1 MFVYLTLAWL
11 ESSISIYENPADL
24 IALQVSIGVRRR
36 GYKRSQE
43 GTSMNMD
50 LSRRQF
56 MKSAGAGLAGTTIG
70 ALGFAD
76 VETACAAAIRP
87 FKLVGTTETRNT
99 CTYCAVGCGIIMYS
113 KGNLAK
119 GEKAEISHI
128 EGDVD
133 HPTNRGTLCPKGAAL
148 LEMVHSETRLKYPMV
163 RKPGS
168 SKFEQISWEV
178 ALDRIARVMKD
189 DRDKNFIAK
198 NNDGVTVNRW
208 TSTGFL
214 AASATTNETAWAT
227 YKVVRSAGIVV
238 FDNQA
243 RV

>member
-1 MFVYLTLAWL
+1 
-11 ESSISIYENPADL
+11 
-24 IALQVSIGVRRR
+24 
-36 GYKRSQE
+36 
-43 GTSMNMD
+43 MNME

-56 MKSAGAGLAGTTIG
+56 MKGAGAGLAGTTLG
-70 ALGFAD
+70 ALGFGD
-76 VETACAAAIRP
+76 IETAHAASIRA
-87 FKLVGTTETRNT
+87 FKLAGTTETRNT

-113 KGNLAK
+113 KGDLGK
-119 GEKAEISHI
+119 GEQADIIHI

-133 HPTNRGTLCPKGAAL
+133 HPTNRGTLCPKGSAL
-148 LEMVHSETRLKYPMV
+148 LDMVHAETRLKYPMI

-168 SKFEQISWEV
+168 DKFERVPWEF
-178 ALDRIARVMKD
+178 ALDRIARLMKD
-189 DRDKNFIAK
+189 DRDRNFIAK

-208 TSTGFL
+208 LTTGFL

-227 YKVVRSAGIVV
+227 YKVVRSAGMLA

>member
-1 MFVYLTLAWL
+1 M
-11 ESSISIYENPADL
+11 E
-24 IALQVSIGVRRR
+24 
-36 GYKRSQE
+36 
-43 GTSMNMD
+43 
-50 LSRRQF
+50 LSRRNF
-56 MKSAGAGLAGTTIG
+56 LAGAGAGLAGTTIG
-70 ALGFAD
+70 ALGFGG
-76 VETACAAAIRP
+76 VEAAYAAAIRP

-99 CTYCAVGCGIIMYS
+99 CTYCSVACGIIMYS

-119 GEKAEISHI
+119 GEQADIIHI

-148 LEMVHSETRLKYPMV
+148 LDMVHSETRTKYPQI
-163 RKPGS
+163 RKAGS
-168 SKFEQISWEV
+168 DKFERVSWDV
-178 ALDRIARVMKD
+178 ALDRVARLLKD

-208 TSTGFL
+208 LTTGFL
-214 AASATTNETAWAT
+214 AASATTNETAFLT
-227 YKVVRSAGIVV
+227 YKVVRGAGMLA

>member
-1 MFVYLTLAWL
+1 
-11 ESSISIYENPADL
+11 
-24 IALQVSIGVRRR
+24 
-36 GYKRSQE
+36 
-43 GTSMNMD
+43 
-50 LSRRQF
+50 
-56 MKSAGAGLAGTTIG
+56 
-70 ALGFAD
+70 
-76 VETACAAAIRP
+76 
-87 FKLVGTTETRNT
+87 
-99 CTYCAVGCGIIMYS
+99 MYS

-119 GEKAEISHI
+119 GEKADIVHI

-148 LEMVHSETRLKYPMV
+148 LDMVHSETRLKYPMI

-168 SKFEQISWEV
+168 DKFQQVSWDV
-178 ALDRIARVMKD
+178 ALDRVARLMKD

-208 TSTGFL
+208 VSTGFL
-214 AASATTNETAWAT
+214 AASASSNESAFVT
-227 YKVVRSAGIVV
+227 YKVVRSTGMVA